1 MRRQRDGTNIR
12 AYKHRILSRDCPS
25 AVTNI
30 RLLDSLTRADQENGK
45 DMRIPNIN
53 PLAFPYP
60 LVPTIPFLT
69 VLRISYSRFTPGG
82 IVKYIYCY
90 PLGRYQKSES

>member
-45 DMRIPNIN
+45 DMRIPNISS
-53 PLAFPYP
+53 L
-60 LVPTIPFLT
+60 LPFHILWYQQFLS
-69 VLRISYSRFTPGG
+69 LRS
-82 IVKYIYCY
+82 
-90 PLGRYQKSES
+90 